1 MPLERWDWCSNKIFH
16 NRQCCWFHFEQEM
29 YAPATSGRLAHVLC
43 KSLYRNCYRE
53 YTPSQASRC
62 WVYLKS
68 ALSDRFHCINSLYYY
83 YSYSVWKQLTI
94 SLLGMY
100 STSTILLAT
109 LAVNRH
115 RRKERQYNMILLSSG
130 SVTVYPLRKWI
141 DGRYWKH
148 RRWHARHL
156 LRRRWSN

>member
-1 MPLERWDWCSNKIFH
+1 MRTITDQKRTFQICLQKGETGVQIKSFITDNAADFTLSKKCTLLLPLADWHTCYK
-16 NRQCCWFHFEQEM
+16 RQ
-29 YAPATSGRLAHVLC
+29 PATC

-83 YSYSVWKQLTI
+83 YYSYSVWKQLTI

-100 STSTILLAT
+100 STSIILLAT

-130 SVTVYPLRKWI
+130 SVTVYPLRK
-141 DGRYWKH
+141 
-148 RRWHARHL
+148 
-156 LRRRWSN
+156 

>member
-1 MPLERWDWCSNKIFH
+1 VRITRWQKIRSYASLKLPFH
-16 NRQCCWFHFEQEM
+16 PTTNRSPFC
-29 YAPATSGRLAHVLC
+29 AATCTC

-130 SVTVYPLRKWI
+130 SVTVYPLRK
-141 DGRYWKH
+141 
-148 RRWHARHL
+148 
-156 LRRRWSN
+156 